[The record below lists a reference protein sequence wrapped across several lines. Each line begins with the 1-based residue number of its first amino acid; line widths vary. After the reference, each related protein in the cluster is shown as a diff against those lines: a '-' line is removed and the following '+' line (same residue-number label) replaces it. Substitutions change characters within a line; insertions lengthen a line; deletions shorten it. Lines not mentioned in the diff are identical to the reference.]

1 MFGISKRPFCV
12 KGGEIIGNVPTIEEL
27 AFYIKDYIKN
37 TEYSENWAIDD
48 VNGATRKAIFEAI
61 EALASVVIGQLE
73 YKGMW
78 DASGG

>member
-1 MFGISKRPFCV
+1 MPNGKKPFCV

-37 TEYSENWAIDD
+37 GVYPIGWANDE
-48 VNGATRKAIFEAI
+48 VKGATRKAIYDAI
-61 EALASVVIGQLE
+61 EALSSVVIGQLE
-73 YKGMW
+73 YKGVW

>member
-1 MFGISKRPFCV
+1 MSSKRPFCV

-27 AFYIKDYIKN
+27 AVYIRDYIKDGVYP
-37 TEYSENWAIDD
+37 EGWAEDD
-48 VNGATRKAIFEAI
+48 VKGATRKAIFDAI
-61 EALASVVIGQLE
+61 EALTSVVIGQLE